1 MLKALT
7 GGGSKQSNPFPAIAF
22 GLAIIVVGLGGFM
35 AWAALAN
42 ISGAIVTSGTL
53 KVMSNRKKVQ
63 ASEGG
68 TVRQLA
74 VRNGTR
80 VKAGDI
86 LLLLDDTK
94 ARSSLGIVQNSYDLL
109 RATVARLH
117 AELLRAETIT
127 LPADLVKRRNDKIVA
142 DILAGQRQLFEA
154 RSTALKGQNEML
166 SERIGRLEEEIT
178 GLEAQSSAKTEQIDI
193 ISLEHT
199 DLNNLLKKG
208 LAPRTRVL
216 VLKRE
221 MSRLKGEKGSQDAGI
236 ARTRRQIAETRL
248 EQLQL
253 MNNFNKEISDELGA
267 KETEMFGLEERVA
280 AARHALDQTVIRA
293 TENGIVVDLNVHTVG
308 GVIQPGATVLE
319 IVPTQ
324 DNLFVEVRV
333 RPADID
339 NIAVG
344 MKADIV
350 FSAFSQRELPRLS
363 GDVVYVSADVLTDK
377 RTDMP
382 YYIAHASISENTLS
396 KLKTLKLVPGMPAD
410 VMIRTGERTPLAY
423 LTQPMRD
430 SLSRAWRE
438 P

>member
-1 MLKALT
+1 MLKAIT
-7 GGGSKQSNPFPAIAF
+7 GGGGERGNPFPAIVF
-22 GLAIIVVGLGGFM
+22 GLVVIVVGLGGFTT
-35 AWAALAN
+35 WAALAN

-63 ASEGG
+63 VSEGG
-68 TVRQLA
+68 TVRELA

-80 VKAGDI
+80 VEAGDI
-86 LLLLDDTK
+86 LLRLDDTK
-94 ARSSLGIVQNSYDLL
+94 ARSSLGIVQSNYDLL

-117 AELLRAETIT
+117 AELIRADSIT
-127 LPADLVKRRNDKIVA
+127 LPDDLVKRENDKVVA
-142 DILAGQRQLFEA
+142 DILAGQLQLFEA

-166 SERIGRLEEEIT
+166 RERIGRLEEEII
-178 GLEAQSSAKTEQIDI
+178 GLEAQSAAKTEQIEI
-193 ISLEHT
+193 IKREYH
-199 DLNNLLKKG
+199 DLNGLLKKG

-216 VLKRE
+216 ALKRE
-221 MSRLKGEKGSQDAGI
+221 MSRLKGEKGAQDAGI

-248 EQLQL
+248 EQIQL
-253 MNNFNKEISDELGA
+253 TNNFNKEVSDELGA

-280 AARHALDQTVIRA
+280 AARHSLDQTVIRA

-319 IVPTQ
+319 IVPIQ
-324 DNLFVEVRV
+324 DNLFVEVQV

-344 MKADIV
+344 MKADII
-350 FSAFSQRELPRLS
+350 FSAFSQRQLPRLS
-363 GDVVYVSADVLTDK
+363 GDVVYISADVLTDK
-377 RTDMP
+377 RTGMP
-382 YYIAHASISENTLS
+382 YYIAHASINENTLS
-396 KLKTLKLVPGMPAD
+396 KLKSLKLIPGMPAD

-430 SLSRAWRE
+430 SLARAWRE